1 VDCSVNMVSE
11 QGSNSV
17 ASCLCDQGYTG
28 DDCTA
33 CGNNTYKTDTGP
45 GLCTQCTAH
54 SVSPPQSK
62 LESDCVCIAAE
73 GWSPSNDAGAV
84 ECERRVQTTLKFFEI
99 PTPLNEFNVL
109 EFRNDFKT
117 ALADAFAV
125 NTDNITMLYY
135 AAGTTKPS
143 YAGRRRRVLLQ
154 ETTGEATIIEATIR
168 SFASIPLPSDAAVR
182 ELMKEDYDIIQH
194 KNASTVPSEN
204 GFLLNLSLPWF
215 IAVVVVSCLCF
226 CVFAVL
232 MYACC
237 FGNSSAEEEFNS
249 ETESEDALFTQHGD
263 QSMYG

>member
-1 VDCSVNMVSE
+1 MVSE
-11 QGSNSV
+11 QGSNGV
-17 ASCLCDQGYTG
+17 TSCLCDQGYTG
-28 DDCTA
+28 DNCIA
-33 CGNNTYKTDTGP
+33 CANNTYKTDTGA
-45 GLCTQCTAH
+45 GLCTQYTAH

-73 GWSPSNDAGAV
+73 GWSPSNNAGAV
-84 ECERRVQTTLKFFEI
+84 ECERRVQETVKIFEI
-99 PTPLNEFNVL
+99 QTSLIEFDVL
-109 EFRNDFKT
+109 EFRTKFKT

-135 AAGTTKPS
+135 AAGTPRAPL

-168 SFASIPLPSDAAVR
+168 SFASIPLPSDATVHD
-182 ELMKEDYDIIQH
+182 LMKEDYNIIQH
-194 KNASTVPSEN
+194 ENASTVPSEN

-263 QSMYG
+263 PSMYG

>member
-1 VDCSVNMVSE
+1 
-11 QGSNSV
+11 
-17 ASCLCDQGYTG
+17 
-28 DDCTA
+28 
-33 CGNNTYKTDTGP
+33 
-45 GLCTQCTAH
+45 
-54 SVSPPQSK
+54 
-62 LESDCVCIAAE
+62 VCIAAE
-73 GWSPSNDAGAV
+73 GWSPSNDAGPV
-84 ECERRVQTTLKFFEI
+84 ECERRVQTTLKIFEI
-99 PTPLNEFNVL
+99 QTPLKDFHVPG
-109 EFRNDFKT
+109 FRNDFKT

-125 NTDNITMLYY
+125 NTDNITMQYY
-135 AAGTTKPS
+135 AAGTITPS

-168 SFASIPLPSDAAVR
+168 SFASIPLPSDADVS
-182 ELMKEDYDIIQH
+182 ELMKKDYDDIIQH
-194 KNASTVPSEN
+194 ENASTVPSTN

-226 CVFAVL
+226 CVFAML